1 MMEIE
6 TQNWERA
13 QQALERA
20 VALHLDDPN
29 VTLIDLGYC
38 RHISPDNYAEPNLT
52 VRVHVRQKLTGTAFT
67 AFAAEEPGRIISAE
81 RLGFPVEVLS
91 AVYRL
96 QLSSRNASAQP
107 EHAKAC
113 DQLYGGLS
121 ISGEWRQSF
130 GTLGGKVCDRQTGE
144 ELLLSAWHVLSG
156 AKNKNSPGL
165 IYQPAREHDLATRP
179 GIAEYRRGAMHHH
192 LDAAVAQ
199 LTPQRQLLCTQFGL
213 GNVAGVASPQLGM
226 QVVKSGCGTG
236 VTKGLV
242 TGIHGCS
249 LQRYAG
255 ISHLIRHIV
264 QITPESADGK
274 ICAYGDSGAW
284 WLECTTRRA
293 VAMHFAGSQQPNLA
307 IALAMPEVLAALD
320 VDIVTAPETA
330 APIVAMPTEQAPPLN
345 TELEISSESLPSVEL
360 NVTVVDESHIE
371 SQEHLSLPPSPF
383 MTPSEISAE
392 PLEDL
397 EPPQTVVEDAIDESV
412 KNVPQSPI
420 MLAHTTPPSPLLPV
434 PISPWPAKPRDAAN
448 WRIGFAIFQAKAI
461 MLSQRLKPATISLS
475 KKLAALI
482 SSSHRPA
489 VIEEVEIEILDDD
502 VMPSVPF
509 NKITRRHHKS
519 IALWR
524 EFQATIYR
532 QQWHYAA
539 IVALIATILIFG
551 GFLIAFD
558 TVEGHLQE
566 YRQNRE
572 QQLAHLQKRLHEV
585 QSFAVFDSLREC
597 QINRVNLIINRF
609 NPEMAGVTKY
619 DLAREIVTLSQKYN
633 QLEPD
638 LICAVITVETRW
650 NPEAVSFAGAVG
662 LMQML
667 PSTARGIAEKNGLRV
682 DSPTEILFDPID
694 NARLGCLYLGYLI
707 GKYGLEAGLAGYNAG
722 ERWAAQWKKHGQAPP
737 GLPDE
742 TRAYVP
748 NVLKCYKTYQNTKA

>member
-1 MMEIE
+1 MEIE
-6 TQNWERA
+6 AQNWERA

-20 VALHLDDPN
+20 VALYLDDPN

-38 RHISPDNYAEPNLT
+38 RHTARDNYAEPNLT
-52 VRVHVRQKLTGTAFT
+52 VRVHVRQKLTSAAFT
-67 AFAAEEPGRIISAE
+67 AFAAEEPGRVISAE
-81 RLGFPVEVLS
+81 RLGFPVEVLP
-91 AVYRL
+91 AIYRL
-96 QLSSRNASAQP
+96 QLSSRNAAAQP
-107 EHAKAC
+107 EHAKAY
-113 DQLYGGLS
+113 DQLCGGLS

-156 AKNKNSPGL
+156 TKKNISPGA
-165 IYQPAREHDLATRP
+165 IYQPAREHDNMPRP
-179 GIAEYRRGAMHHH
+179 SIAEYRRGAMANH

-199 LTPQRQLLCTQFGL
+199 LTSQRQLLCTQFGL
-213 GNVAGVASPQLGM
+213 GNVTGVTSPQLGM

-236 VTKGLV
+236 VTKGFI
-242 TGIHGCS
+242 TGINGHS

-264 QITPESADGK
+264 QITPESADRI

-284 WLECTTRRA
+284 WLECATRRV
-293 VAMHFAGSQQPNLA
+293 VAMHFAGSQQPNWA

-320 VDIVTAPETA
+320 VDIVTAPETTP
-330 APIVAMPTEQAPPLN
+330 PIVAMPIEQAPSLN
-345 TELEISSESLPSVEL
+345 AELEISSESLTSVES
-360 NVTVVDESHIE
+360 NVMVVDESHLE
-371 SQEHLSLPPSPF
+371 SQKHLSLPLSPLVPSG
-383 MTPSEISAE
+383 EIAVQ
-392 PLEDL
+392 PLENL
-397 EPPQTVVEDAIDESV
+397 QPLQTVIAGAIDESL
-412 KNVPQSPI
+412 KDIPQPPF
-420 MLAHTTPPSPLLPV
+420 MPARTATPSSLLPV
-434 PISPWPAKPRDAAN
+434 SISPWPAKPREAAN
-448 WRIGFAIFQAKAI
+448 WRLGFAVFRTKAI
-461 MLSQRLKPATISLS
+461 MLSQRLKPAAISLS
-475 KKLAALI
+475 KKLAALV
-482 SSSHRPA
+482 SPSPRPA

-502 VMPSVPF
+502 VMPPVPF
-509 NKITRRHHKS
+509 NKITRRQHKP

-524 EFQATIYR
+524 EFQATIYQ

-539 IVALIATILIFG
+539 IIALIATILIFG
-551 GFLIAFD
+551 GFLIVFD
-558 TVEGHLQE
+558 TVESHLQE

-572 QQLAHLQKRLHEV
+572 QQLAHLQKRLQEV

-597 QINRVNLIINRF
+597 QINRVNLIINRY
-609 NPEMAGVTKY
+609 NPELAGVTKY